1 MSNTRHLLPRS
12 TGVLRIGPEHQTH
25 PLHRGRRPHLCEI
38 SVLRT
43 GERGAGSSVRGY
55 LGRVMIACTGA
66 WSEGQLPSNW
76 ATLMPVLETVI
87 PGVARIQSMRLWSS
101 RGGR

>member
-1 MSNTRHLLPRS
+1 MSNTMHPRS
-12 TGVLRIGPEHQTH
+12 RLTERAKNRKRAPSSS
-25 PLHRGRRPHLCEI
+25 LHRKRCPHPREI
-38 SVLRT
+38 STPRSGVQDRA
-43 GERGAGSSVRGY
+43 GEGGY
-55 LGRVMIACTGA
+55 PGRVMTACTGA

-76 ATLMPVLETVI
+76 ATLIPVLETEI